1 MRSFIADELRGYT
14 RAQYGINKDYFKL
27 SITQSYS
34 GPIINMW
41 SWKHKHN
48 RSTLN
53 IHIFY
58 SINCCD
64 FGKCVTESV

>member
-53 IHIFY
+53 IHIFL
-58 SINCCD
+58 
-64 FGKCVTESV
+64 